1 MEVELIVPCGKEQN
15 RTLKVFDI
23 SEKLRVKLNNNLP
36 NTNDIQQPI
45 RRWTT
50 DLSNGIVKVGGAF
63 FDKSETL
70 ENIKA
75 KV

>member
-1 MEVELIVPCGKEQN
+1 M
-15 RTLKVFDI
+15 
-23 SEKLRVKLNNNLP
+23 SNNN
-36 NTNDIQQPI
+36 DFQQPI

-50 DLSNGIVKVGGAF
+50 DLSHGIVKVGGAF